1 MTIIHIMK
9 FIKNCIRTIK
19 KLDGWSKSVLFL
31 SILLLTIITI
41 NKYQE
46 PIGVEAFTQ
55 REKYVLKQNNDIYDE
70 FYCDIYD
77 DLVLDEVKNKY
88 EVDEIVRITKLN
100 SSNMLLDVGCG
111 TAQHAKRF
119 SDLGVKVYGIDKS
132 THMIKKAKEN
142 CPDGTFKTG
151 DALNKLMYRGN
162 IFSHVSCLYF
172 TVYYIKNKLT
182 LFKNIYSWLK
192 PGGVFILHLV
202 NREKFDP
209 IVNAG
214 DPLLMVSPQKF
225 AKKRIT
231 NTIVKFKDFKYKS
244 NFKFI
249 RQENKAF
256 FEENMKDDKTKNIR
270 ANKHVLHMQPQKH
283 ILSLAKSVGFI
294 LKGKIDMVHCLYE
307 YQYLYIMYKPE

>member
-9 FIKNCIRTIK
+9 FIKNCIKTIK
-19 KLDGWSKSVLFL
+19 KMNVWSKSVLFL
-31 SILLLTIITI
+31 SILLLTIIAV

-55 REKYVLKQNNDIYDE
+55 REKYVLKQNNDIYDD

-88 EVDEIVRITKLN
+88 EVDEIVRTTNLN
-100 SSNMLLDVGCG
+100 SSGMLLDVGCG
-111 TAQHAKRF
+111 TGQHAKRF

-132 THMIKKAKEN
+132 ESMVNKSKEN
-142 CPDGTFKTG
+142 CPDGVFKQG
-151 DALNKLMYRGN
+151 DALNKLMYRSN
-162 IFSHVSCLYF
+162 IFSHASCLYF
-172 TVYYIKNKLT
+172 TVYYVKNKLT

-225 AKKRIT
+225 SKKRIT
-231 NTIVKFKDFKYKS
+231 NTVVKFKDFKYKS
-244 NFKFI
+244 NFKFL
-249 RQENKAF
+249 RNENKAL
-256 FEENMKDDKTKNIR
+256 FEENMKDDKTSNIR
-270 ANKHVLHMQPQKH
+270 ANKHVLHMETQKH

-307 YQYLYIMYKPE
+307 YQYLYILYKPE

>member
-9 FIKNCIRTIK
+9 FIKNCIKTIK
-19 KLDGWSKSVLFL
+19 KMNVWSKSVLFL
-31 SILLLTIITI
+31 SILLLTIIAV

-55 REKYVLKQNNDIYDE
+55 REKYVLKQNNDIYDD

-88 EVDEIVRITKLN
+88 EVDEIVRTTNLN
-100 SSNMLLDVGCG
+100 SSGMLLDVGCG
-111 TAQHAKRF
+111 TGQHAKRF

-132 THMIKKAKEN
+132 ESMINKSKEN
-142 CPDGTFKTG
+142 CPGGVFKQG
-151 DALNKLMYRGN
+151 DALNKLMYRSN
-162 IFSHVSCLYF
+162 IFSHASCLYF
-172 TVYYIKNKLT
+172 TVYYVKNKLT

-225 AKKRIT
+225 SKKRIT
-231 NTIVKFKDFKYKS
+231 NTVVKFKDFKYKS
-244 NFKFI
+244 NFKFL
-249 RQENKAF
+249 RNENKAL
-256 FEENMKDDKTKNIR
+256 FEENMKDDKTSNIR
-270 ANKHVLHMQPQKH
+270 ANKHVLHMETQKH

-307 YQYLYIMYKPE
+307 YQYLYILYKPE